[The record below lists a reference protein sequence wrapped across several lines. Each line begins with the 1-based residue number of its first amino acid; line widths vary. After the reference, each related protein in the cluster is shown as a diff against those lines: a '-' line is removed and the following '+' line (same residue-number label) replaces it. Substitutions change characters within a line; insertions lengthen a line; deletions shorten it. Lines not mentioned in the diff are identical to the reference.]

1 MIGKWDNIALG
12 LMIIPPDDLGFTVFE
27 QFGNAGVVASG
38 QRHIMFIVS
47 RLRSSLEEG
56 QLINFVGK

>member
-12 LMIIPPDDLGFTVFE
+12 LMIIIPPDDLGFTVFE

-38 QRHIMFIVS
+38 QRHNYHVYRFKVKVKF
-47 RLRSSLEEG
+47 G
-56 QLINFVGK
+56 GGAAH